1 MGEQNVSL
9 LNDKEKKSKFLKA
22 ILDDVQALEF
32 MLKNNWFESDV
43 QRIGAEQEMVLV
55 DKQYF
60 KPSLIGPEVIEN
72 LQNKHKWIETELA
85 KFNIETNLN
94 PRVFEKDA
102 FSEME
107 KEIADYLN
115 ITQKELDKYNSQ
127 IVLTGVLPTIRKFD
141 LELKNLTPKKR
152 YKALMKAINNQ
163 LLGQSYEL
171 KILGIDELLVK
182 HDSPLIE
189 ACNTSFQV
197 HLQVNPDDFVKMYNI
212 SQVLAAPV
220 MAIAANSPLVF
231 GKRLWHETRIALFQ
245 QALDTR
251 STHEHLRERS
261 PRVRFG
267 TDWINDSILDI
278 YKDDITRF
286 RVLLSADVSENS
298 LEKIDE
304 NKIPKLMALNVHNS
318 TVYRW
323 NRACYGI
330 SDTGKPHLR
339 IENRV
344 LPAGPT
350 VVDEMAN
357 AAFWLGTMT
366 GIAAEIEDIRDHIS
380 FTDARDNFGK
390 AAKFGIDT
398 KFTWFNDEKIG
409 PTRLILDK
417 LLPLA
422 EKGLKLKNINKRD
435 IEKYLGIIEKR
446 ARKHMNGA
454 RWQLRAYTKLKEKGT
469 DDQALSILTAAMI
482 ENQKNNIP
490 VSEWSLPK
498 YRELSKYKP
507 SKLLV
512 SEFMQT
518 DLLTVQ
524 QDDII
529 EFVADLLVWKKI
541 NFALVEDDKGNLVG
555 LVDIKNITEHL
566 VKNKNLDKDG
576 QFLLVKDIMDD
587 NPKTISPNETIDEA
601 AKLILENNT
610 EHLPVTQNGE
620 LIGVIT
626 TNDFLK
632 ITSNLLM
639 RLGE

>member
-9 LNDKEKKSKFLKA
+9 LDDKGKKEEFLKA
-22 ILDDVQALEF
+22 LLDDMQALEF
-32 MLKNNWFESDV
+32 MLKNDWFESDI

-55 DKQYF
+55 DKDHF
-60 KPSLIGPEVIEN
+60 KPSLVGINVIEN
-72 LQNKHKWIETELA
+72 LKEHNWIETELA

-94 PRVFEKDA
+94 PRIFEKKA
-102 FSEME
+102 FREME
-107 KEIADYLN
+107 EEINNYLA
-115 ITQKELDKYNSQ
+115 ITQKELDKFNSQ
-127 IVLTGVLPTIRKFD
+127 LVLTGILPTIRKFD
-141 LELKNLTPKKR
+141 LDLKNLTPKER
-152 YKALMKAINNQ
+152 YKALMQAINNQ
-163 LLGQSYEL
+163 LLGNSYEL
-171 KILGIDELLVK
+171 KILGIDELIVK

-197 HLQVNPDDFVKMYNI
+197 HLQVNPNEFVKMYNI

-251 STHEHLRERS
+251 SSHDHLRERS

-267 TDWINDSILDI
+267 NDWVNKSILDI
-278 YKDDITRF
+278 YRDDIARF
-286 RVLLSADVSENS
+286 RVLLSTDITENS
-298 LEKIDE
+298 LEKINNNE
-304 NKIPKLMALNVHNS
+304 VPKLMALNVHNS

-350 VVDEMAN
+350 VLDEMAN

-366 GIAAEIEDIRDHIS
+366 GMAAEIEDIRDHIS
-380 FTDARDNFGK
+380 FADARDNFGK
-390 AAKFGIDT
+390 AAKFGLDT
-398 KFTWFNDEKIG
+398 KFTWFNDIKIG
-409 PTRLILDK
+409 PTRLILDE

-422 EKGLKLKNINKRD
+422 EKGLRLKNINEKD
-435 IEKYLGIIEKR
+435 IEKYLGVIEKR
-446 ARKHMNGA
+446 AKKYMNGA
-454 RWQLRAYTKLKEKGT
+454 RWQLRAFTKLKEKGT
-469 DDQALSILTAAMI
+469 SDQALSTLTAAMI

-490 VSEWSLPK
+490 VSDWPLPK
-498 YRELSKYKP
+498 YKELIKYKP

-518 DLLTVQ
+518 DLLTVHD
-524 QDDII
+524 DDII
-529 EFVADLLVWKKI
+529 EFVADLLVWKKM
-541 NFALVEDDKGNLVG
+541 NFALVEDEKGFLVG
-555 LVDIKNITEHL
+555 VVNIKDILEHL
-566 VKNKNLDKDG
+566 VKSKNLKKDG
-576 QFLLVKDIMDD
+576 EFLLVKDIMISE
-587 NPKTISPNETIDEA
+587 PVVISPDETIDKA
-601 AKLILENNT
+601 VNLILQNEIHN
-610 EHLPVTQNGE
+610 LPVVKNDE

-626 TNDFLK
+626 PEDFLK
-632 ITSNLLM
+632 ITSNLIIK
-639 RLGE
+639 LGE

>member
-1 MGEQNVSL
+1 MGEHNVSL
-9 LNDKEKKSKFLKA
+9 LDDKEKKAKFLKA
-22 ILDDVQALEF
+22 LLDDVQALEF
-32 MLKNNWFESDV
+32 MLKNDWFESDV

-60 KPSLIGPEVIEN
+60 KPSLIGPEVIDN
-72 LQNKHKWIETELA
+72 LQNKYKWIETELA

-94 PRVFEKDA
+94 PRVFEKKA

-107 KEIADYLN
+107 KEISEYLK

-141 LELKNLTPKKR
+141 LELKNLTPKER
-152 YKALMKAINNQ
+152 YKALMEAINKQ

-171 KILGIDELLVK
+171 KILGIDELIVK

-197 HLQVNPDDFVKMYNI
+197 HLQINPNEFVKMYNI
-212 SQVLAAPV
+212 SQVLAAPT

-251 STHEHLRERS
+251 SSHEHLRERS

-267 TDWINDSILDI
+267 NDWVNDSILDI

-286 RVLLSADVSENS
+286 RVLLSTDISENS
-298 LEKIDE
+298 LEKIDKNE
-304 NKIPKLMALNVHNS
+304 IPKLMALNVHNS

-357 AAFWLGTMT
+357 AAFWLGAMT
-366 GIAAEIEDIRDHIS
+366 GMAAEIEDIRDHIS
-380 FTDARDNFGK
+380 FADARDNFGK

-398 KFTWFNDEKIG
+398 KLTWFNDEKIG
-409 PTRLILDK
+409 PNRLILEK

-422 EKGLKLKNINKRD
+422 EKGLRLKNVNEKD
-435 IEKYLGIIEKR
+435 IKKYLGVIEKR
-446 ARKHMNGA
+446 AQKHMNGA
-454 RWQLRAYTKLKEKGT
+454 RWQLRAFTKLKEKGT

-482 ENQKNNIP
+482 ENQKDNIP
-490 VSEWSLPK
+490 VSEWKLPK
-498 YRELSKYKP
+498 YHELTKYKP

-524 QDDII
+524 EDDII
-529 EFVADLLVWKKI
+529 EFVADLMVWKKN

-555 LVDIKNITEHL
+555 LVDIKSITEHL
-566 VKNKNLDKDG
+566 IKNKNLKKDG
-576 QFLLVKDIMDD
+576 QFLLVSDIMDE
-587 NPKTISPNETIDEA
+587 NP
-601 AKLILENNT
+601 
-610 EHLPVTQNGE
+610 
-620 LIGVIT
+620 
-626 TNDFLK
+626 
-632 ITSNLLM
+632 
-639 RLGE
+639 

>member
-9 LNDKEKKSKFLKA
+9 LDGKGQKEEFLKA
-22 ILDDVQALEF
+22 LLNDVQALEY
-32 MLKNNWFESDV
+32 MLKNEWFETDI

-55 DKQYF
+55 DKEHF
-60 KPSLIGPEVIEN
+60 KPSFVGINVIEN
-72 LQNKHKWIETELA
+72 LEENNWIETELA
-85 KFNIETNLN
+85 KFNIECNLN
-94 PRVFEKDA
+94 PRVFEKNA

-107 KEIADYLN
+107 NEINNYLN

-127 IVLTGVLPTIRKFD
+127 LVLTGVLPTIRKFD
-141 LELKNLTPKKR
+141 LDLKNLTPKRR
-152 YKALMKAINNQ
+152 YKALMEAINNQ
-163 LLGQSYEL
+163 LIGSSYEL
-171 KILGIDELLVK
+171 KILGIDELIVK

-197 HLQVNPDDFVKMYNI
+197 HLQVTPDEFVKMYNI

-251 STHEHLRERS
+251 SSHEHLRERS

-267 TDWINDSILDI
+267 NDWVHKSILDI
-278 YKDDITRF
+278 YKDDIARF
-286 RVLLSADVSENS
+286 RVLLSTDITENS
-298 LEKIDE
+298 LEKINNNE
-304 NKIPKLMALNVHNS
+304 VPKLMALNVHNS

-350 VVDEMAN
+350 VIDEMAN
-357 AAFWLGTMT
+357 AVFWLGAMT
-366 GIAAEIEDIRDHIS
+366 GIAAEIDDIRNHIS
-380 FTDARDNFGK
+380 FADARDNFGK
-390 AAKFGIDT
+390 AAKFGLDT
-398 KFTWFNDEKIG
+398 KFTWFKDKKIG
-409 PTRLILDK
+409 PTRLILDE

-422 EKGLKLKNINKRD
+422 EKGLRIKKINEKDIKR
-435 IEKYLGIIEKR
+435 YLGIIEKR
-446 ARKHMNGA
+446 AKKYMNGA
-454 RWQLRAYTKLKEKGT
+454 RWQLRAFTKLKEKGT
-469 DDQALSILTAAMI
+469 VDQALSILTSAMI

-490 VSEWSLPK
+490 VSDWTLPK
-498 YRELSKYKP
+498 YKELIKYKP

-518 DLLTVQ
+518 DLLTVHD
-524 QDDII
+524 DDII
-529 EFVADLLVWKKI
+529 EFVADLIVWKKM
-541 NFALVEDDKGNLVG
+541 NFALVEDIKGHLTGVINMK
-555 LVDIKNITEHL
+555 DILAHL
-566 VKNKNLDKDG
+566 IKNKNLKKDG
-576 QFLLVKDIMDD
+576 EFLLTKDIMLKD
-587 NPKTISPNETIDEA
+587 PVVISPDETIDKA
-601 AKLILENNT
+601 VNLILENKIQN
-610 EHLPVTQNGE
+610 LPVVKDNE

-626 TNDFLK
+626 PEDFLK
-632 ITSNLLM
+632 ITSNLIIK
-639 RLGE
+639 LGK